1 MVSLSFSY
9 YCYLFPYYFF
19 QIRSGQLIYVVNL
32 SFNLLVVVLCSNIYT
47 CNCFPLHNT
56 EKKSLLFVMQQLKG
70 IIFNVYGDINVIIS
84 TIKPKRLHR
93 IWSIRTYIPI
103 NITKWIIIS
112 SDNANDWY
120 IVFFKDILCQY
131 ALSKNVWKQSSAWF
145 IGFRTADIYILF
157 CFVTHN
163 KSI

>member
-1 MVSLSFSY
+1 MFLFFLFFKYLQALYRTSRGRIYLSNVVLLCISFKTIRKHQHWLSIIIHRWMLRTRGFRAVIWFHIPSY

-19 QIRSGQLIYVVNL
+19 QMRSGQLIYVVNL

-93 IWSIRTYIPI
+93 IWSR
-103 NITKWIIIS
+103 
-112 SDNANDWY
+112 D
-120 IVFFKDILCQY
+120 
-131 ALSKNVWKQSSAWF
+131 QSVL
-145 IGFRTADIYILF
+145 IFR
-157 CFVTHN
+157 
-163 KSI
+163 